1 MSTATSWERRMV
13 DGAPWLFLQG
23 DWRVA
28 PMDRVLRS
36 FAWAKD
42 GQDCTE
48 VSVVEL
54 EAADSAT
61 LAVLMEW
68 VQQARQRGTA
78 LRIHGASS
86 KLQELAS
93 LYRLQDIL

>member
-1 MSTATSWERRMV
+1 MV
-13 DGAPWLFLQG
+13 DGAPRLFLQG

-28 PMDRVLRS
+28 QLDKALRS

-42 GQDCTE
+42 GQGCTE
-48 VSVVEL
+48 ISVAEL

-68 VQQARQRGTA
+68 TQQAAKRGIA
-78 LRIHGASS
+78 LRILGASS
-86 KLQELAS
+86 NLQELAS
-93 LYRLQDIL
+93 LYHLQDILPLDHD

>member
-1 MSTATSWERRMV
+1 MI
-13 DGAPWLFLQG
+13 DGVPWLFLQG

-28 PMDRVLRS
+28 PMDKVLRS

-48 VSVVEL
+48 VSVVKL

-61 LAVLMEW
+61 LAMLMEW

-78 LRIHGASS
+78 LRIHGASP

-93 LYRLQDIL
+93 LYHLQDILPLCHD